1 MLKKKIQNL
10 VKKSIRS
17 LQEKGV
23 FPKFKIPEIL
33 IWTPKQ
39 EEFGDYTTNIAIAT
53 AKEMKKEPVKIAQ
66 VLRDEI
72 IKANKKVFAKIDV
85 LNGFI
90 NFFISDQ
97 YLQKQIKEILKKKEK
112 FGELKIGKGEKVNV
126 EFISA
131 NPTGPLTIG
140 NLRGGFFGD
149 VLANVLEKS
158 GYKVTREYYINDT
171 GEQIKKLGHSVINDS
186 FAVYKGE
193 YILDLRKRL
202 LKDKSKKLSPEVIG
216 KKASKIILKEMI
228 KPVVEKEMKVKIDVW
243 FSEESLYKSGQVKE
257 VLKILER
264 KNLVYEKENALFFK
278 SSAFGDDKDRVL
290 IKKDKSPTYFL
301 SDLAYLRNKIK
312 RGFKKL
318 IFIWGADHAGYI
330 ARIKAG
336 AVVFGLKPEQVKVII
351 YQLVSLLRN
360 GKQVRMSKR
369 KGIFVTCKELID
381 EVGLDS
387 ARFFF
392 LTKSANT
399 HLVFDL
405 ENAKKKAK
413 ENPIFYIQYANARIC
428 SILRKINPKAKNR
441 IEEGVKK
448 LNLLSHPKELALIKH
463 LLKFPEV
470 IEECSKDFQI
480 HRISEY
486 TFELADK
493 FHKFYESCKVIS
505 KDNDLTQARLA
516 LLLATKIILEN
527 SLNLMGISAPSKM

>member
-10 VKKSIRS
+10 VKKSIRN

-171 GEQIKKLGHSVINDS
+171 GEQIKKLGHSVLNDS

-470 IEECSKDFQI
+470 IEECSKDFQV
-480 HRISEY
+480 HRICEY

-505 KDNDLTQARLA
+505 KDDDLTQARLA
-516 LLLATKIILEN
+516 LLFATKIILKN

>member
-10 VKKSIRS
+10 VKKSIKD

-23 FPKFKIPEIL
+23 LPKFKIPEVL
-33 IWTPKQ
+33 IWVPRQ
-39 EEFGDYTTNIAIAT
+39 EEFGDYTTNIAITT
-53 AKEMKKEPVKIAQ
+53 AKETKKEPVKVAQ
-66 VLRDEI
+66 LLRDEI
-72 IKANKKVFAKIDV
+72 IKENKEVFAKIDV

-90 NFFISDQ
+90 NFFISEQ

-140 NLRGGFFGD
+140 NLRGGFLGD

-171 GEQIKKLGHSVINDS
+171 GEQIKKLGHSVLNDS
-186 FAVYKGE
+186 LAVYKGE

-202 LKDKSKKLSPEVIG
+202 LKDKSKKLSPEAIG
-216 KKASKIILKEMI
+216 RKASKIILKEMI
-228 KPVVEKEMKVKIDVW
+228 KPVVEKEMRVKIDVW

-264 KNLVYEKENALFFK
+264 KNLVYKKEDALFFK

-318 IFIWGADHAGYI
+318 IFIWGADHAGYV

-336 AVVFGLKPEQVKVII
+336 AVVFGLKPEQVKII
-351 YQLVSLLRN
+351 ICQLVSLLRK
-360 GKQVRMSKR
+360 GKKVRMSKR
-369 KGIFVTCKELID
+369 KGVFVTCKELID

-399 HLVFDL
+399 HLAFDL

-428 SILRKINPKAKNR
+428 SIFRKINSEAKNR
-441 IEEGVKK
+441 IEKGVKN
-448 LNLLSHPKELALIKH
+448 LNLLCHPKELALIKH
-463 LLKFPEV
+463 LLKFPEI
-470 IEECSKDFQI
+470 IEECSKDFQV
-480 HRISEY
+480 HKLSEY
-486 TFELADK
+486 AFELADK

-505 KDNDLTQARLA
+505 KDDDLTQARLA
-516 LLLATKIILEN
+516 LLSATKIVLEN
-527 SLNLMGISAPSKM
+527 TLNLMGISAPSKM